1 MNTYALVIFCT
12 IVSLIVGYA
21 AGYAFGYTDGL
32 KVAEDMMNML
42 CETLTRSF
50 NEAASRKTQVL

>member
-1 MNTYALVIFCT
+1 MIAGIAAVVGLAI
-12 IVSLIVGYA
+12 GYA

-32 KVAEDMMNML
+32 KVAQDMMNML